1 MKQGIII
8 AGFTAIGKTTLA
20 EKYDNIIDL
29 ESSLYQWKYNS
40 EMTLSEIE
48 KNKGK
53 KERIPNDEFPKNYIN
68 AILEAR
74 EKYDI
79 VLTSMHW
86 NLLEYF
92 NKNKI
97 DFYLVYPKLDSGDI
111 LKQRCIERG
120 NTESW
125 AQSIKEKVE
134 LWYPKIKEY
143 NIKNVIFIDK
153 EECLEEVLI
162 KMDLLNGE

>member
-1 MKQGIII
+1 
-8 AGFTAIGKTTLA
+8 
-20 EKYDNIIDL
+20 
-29 ESSLYQWKYNS
+29 
-40 EMTLSEIE
+40 
-48 KNKGK
+48 
-53 KERIPNDEFPKNYIN
+53 
-68 AILEAR
+68 
-74 EKYDI
+74 
-79 VLTSMHW
+79 MHW

-97 DFYLVYPKLDSGDI
+97 DFYLAYPKLDSGDI

-153 EECLEEVLI
+153 EECLEDVLI